1 MPSLKFFLVFD
12 FSLLSPLTTF
22 MLHLT
27 TSFYFDF
34 PSPSRYNKNNLQL
47 KGG

>member
-1 MPSLKFFLVFD
+1 MPSLNFLVFV
-12 FSLLSPLTTF
+12 FSLLSPLTIF
-22 MLHLT
+22 MLHLI